1 MFHVSQ
7 RKLLIGGVIIAVLF
21 VSAILYVINKTQE
34 TPEQNQQAVPSQN
47 ETLKKSSA
55 EQLTL
60 EELEARREALKKPST
75 DGSFTEKE
83 LIDRREL
90 LKRAN

>member
-47 ETLKKSSA
+47 
-55 EQLTL
+55 
-60 EELEARREALKKPST
+60 
-75 DGSFTEKE
+75 
-83 LIDRREL
+83 
-90 LKRAN
+90 